1 MTTPTLNNTMN
12 LYPIAKPFLFAMD
25 PETAHD
31 VTLTAL
37 DSVKALGIQSLVY
50 PKVKPHPVEVM
61 GLHFENPIGL
71 AAGMDKNGDHIDSL
85 GDLGFGFLEI
95 GTVTPLAQ
103 PGNPGKRLFRLPEH
117 KAIINRMGFN
127 NKGVD
132 YAVKNVKASAYTG
145 PIGINIGKNAKTNL
159 TGAVDD
165 YLYGLEA
172 AYTAADYIVI
182 NISSPNTPGLN
193 DLQRGP
199 ELEHLLLRLKKG
211 QYVLADKHGAY
222 TPLVIK
228 VSSDLALS
236 EIVNIARLLKKYDI
250 DGVIAANTTTSRY
263 DVMRHKHAGEAGGL
277 SGAPLTHRATWAVRE
292 LAEELEGRIPII
304 ASGGVMTA
312 ADARDKL
319 AAGASLVQVFTGLIY
334 SGPQLIAD
342 IANIL

>member
-1 MTTPTLNNTMN
+1 MN
-12 LYPIAKPFLFAMD
+12 LYPLAKPALFALD
-25 PETAHD
+25 PETAHE

-37 DSVKALGIQSLVY
+37 DAVHALGLGPVVH

-61 GLHFENPIGL
+61 GLRFENPIGL

-85 GDLGFGFLEI
+85 GALGFGFLEI
-95 GTVTPLAQ
+95 GTVTPFAQ

-132 YAVKNVKASAYTG
+132 YAVKNVKASTYTG
-145 PIGINIGKNAKTNL
+145 PIGINIGKNASTPRERAL
-159 TGAVDD
+159 ED

-172 AYTAADYIVI
+172 AYAAADYIVI
-182 NISSPNTPGLN
+182 NISSPNTPGLT
-193 DLQRGP
+193 DLQKGP
-199 ELEHLLLRLKKG
+199 ELEQLLLRLKNS
-211 QYVLADKHGAY
+211 QHFLAHMHGRY

-228 VSSDLALS
+228 ISSELFLC
-236 EIVNIARLLKKYDI
+236 EIVNIARLLKKYKV

-292 LAEELEGRIPII
+292 LSEELEGRIPII

-312 ADARDKL
+312 EDARDKL

>member
-1 MTTPTLNNTMN
+1 MN
-12 LYPIAKPFLFAMD
+12 LYPIAKPVLFAMD

-50 PKVKPHPVEVM
+50 PKVKPCPVEIM
-61 GLHFENPIGL
+61 GLRFENPIGL

-117 KAIINRMGFN
+117 NAIINRMGFN

-132 YAVKNVKASAYTG
+132 YAVKNVRASTYTG
-145 PIGINIGKNAKTNL
+145 PIGINIGKNAKTRL

-172 AYTAADYIVI
+172 AYTAADYIAI

-193 DLQRGP
+193 DLQRVP
-199 ELEHLLLRLKKG
+199 ELEHLLLRLKSA
-211 QYVLADKHGAY
+211 QSTLADKHGAY

-228 VSSDLALS
+228 ISSDLALS
-236 EIVNIARLLKKYDI
+236 EIVHIARLLKKYHI

-263 DVMRHKHAGEAGGL
+263 DVMGHKHAGEAGGL
-277 SGAPLTHRATWAVRE
+277 SGTPLTRRAAWAVRE

-319 AAGASLVQVFTGLIY
+319 AAGASLVQIFTGLIY